1 MWSRFGWV
9 VLKSTIFMLAYMLHI
24 QVKDIKKELG
34 DQINLE
40 FRESFSSTT
49 GSMHVKQM
57 SEACLVLDV
66 LEPHVKHDLLQW
78 FVTLQLKEYGVLFDE
93 NEDLAW
99 LDKVVN
105 TLCVVYYLL

>member
-1 MWSRFGWV
+1 MSCFCKQFNFFYSIK
-9 VLKSTIFMLAYMLHI
+9 L

-34 DQINLE
+34 DQISLE
-40 FRESFSSTT
+40 FRESFSSSS
-49 GSMHVKQM
+49 GSLHVKQM

-78 FVTLQLKEYGVLFDE
+78 FVALQLKEYGVLFDE

-99 LDKVVN
+99 LDKVLYFSHWTKTV
-105 TLCVVYYLL
+105 